1 MNKATKTTFAAL
13 LFAAL
18 SMQVMAQNGNSYWG
32 RYEGVLLLQPLSG
45 TGRMKILNEYSF
57 VDSAGG
63 RWVVPAGYVSDGA
76 SIPKL
81 AWSIVGDP
89 WGADYRNAAVIH
101 DAACDSKNRPW
112 ESVHLTFYYAMLAAG
127 VSKYKAKIMYAA
139 VYHFGPRWGPR
150 LERQLAKVTLEYAR
164 VLLQSNMI
172 AAEDRSKVADEIAMA
187 ERRNEASIFN
197 EGLAAVLGVDPRTM
211 REDALQSLT
220 EVVITAPISNAQA
233 TVTMTPEQLNTII
246 GAVDS
251 LEHTTSDEMARLTSL
266 QSLPIRPPT
275 VYRAP

>member
-1 MNKATKTTFAAL
+1 MNKATKMTVAAL
-13 LFAAL
+13 LLAAMSL
-18 SMQVMAQNGNSYWG
+18 QVMAQNGNSYWG

-101 DAACDSKNRPW
+101 DAACENKNRPW

-127 VSKYKAKIMYAA
+127 VSKYKAKVMYAA
-139 VYHFGPRWGPR
+139 VYHFGPRWGVR
-150 LERQLAKVTLEYAR
+150 LERQLAKVTLDHAR
-164 VLLQSNMI
+164 HLLQSNMV
-172 AAEDRSKVADEIAMA
+172 AAADRSRLADEIAMA
-187 ERRNEASIFN
+187 ERRHEAL
-197 EGLAAVLGVDPRTM
+197 GPALAAVLGVDPWAISN
-211 REDALQSLT
+211 DAAAQSLIDVIIT
-220 EVVITAPISNAQA
+220 EPISEPQA
-233 TVTMTPEQLNTII
+233 TVAMTPDQLKGII
-246 GAVDS
+246 GAVDA
-251 LEHTTSDEMARLTSL
+251 LEHSTSDEMAKLSSL
-266 QSLPIRPPT
+266 QSLSIRPPIP
-275 VYRAP
+275 YHAR